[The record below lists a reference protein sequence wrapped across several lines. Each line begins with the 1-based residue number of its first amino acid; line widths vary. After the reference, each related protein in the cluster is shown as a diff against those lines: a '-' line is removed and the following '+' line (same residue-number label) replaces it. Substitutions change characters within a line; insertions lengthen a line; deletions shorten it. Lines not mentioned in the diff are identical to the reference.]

1 MMVQTRELTKVLG
14 SDALAEGQM
23 TSVTVGDEEIALYR
37 VEGVIYATSNIC
49 SHAYAI
55 MTEGYLD
62 GDCIECPL
70 HQALFSIK
78 TGEPID
84 APTDVPLPI
93 FETEE
98 REGGIYIRV

>member
-1 MMVQTRELTKVLG
+1 MTQNVQDMVRVLD
-14 SDALAEGQM
+14 SDALGEGQM
-23 TSVTVGDEEIALYR
+23 TSVNVGEEEIALYR

-84 APTDVPLPI
+84 APTDKALPI
-93 FETEE
+93 FATAEYD
-98 REGGIYIRV
+98 GGIYVRV

>member
-1 MMVQTRELTKVLG
+1 MTQTSEMVKVLE
-14 SDALAEGQM
+14 SAALEEGGM
-23 TSVTVGDEEIALYR
+23 TSVNVGEEEVALYR
-37 VEGVIYATSNIC
+37 VEGVVYATSNIC

-78 TGEPID
+78 TGEPVD
-84 APTDVPLPI
+84 APTDKPLPV
-93 FETEE
+93 FATEE
-98 REGGIYIRV
+98 RDGAIYVRV